1 MSTRLKFNIL
11 LVSLLPL
18 LGSCGYQM
26 GSIMHPQ
33 IKSIAVAPIINET
46 LEPFV
51 SAELRQALV
60 EQFQWDGSVKVTSL
74 KEADCIIHGRV
85 IEVETTTTSTATFDD
100 SQTFRGAEWEIEL
113 LFEFEVTIP
122 GRERP
127 LVPARRV
134 EGKAKYQIWT
144 DQQTTRR
151 RGIQQACRSA
161 AEEAVNYTVE
171 AW

>member
-1 MSTRLKFNIL
+1 MSTRLTIKAF

-33 IKSIAVAPIINET
+33 IKSIAVAPVVNESI
-46 LEPFV
+46 EPFV

-60 EQFQWDGSVKVTSL
+60 EQFQWDGSVKVKSL

-85 IEVETTTTSTATFDD
+85 IEVVTTDTADATFDD
-100 SQTFRGAEWEIEL
+100 SQTFRAAEWSVKVV
-113 LFEFEVTIP
+113 FEFEVTIP
-122 GRERP
+122 GREKP
-127 LVPARRV
+127 LVQKRIV
-134 EGKAKYQIWT
+134 EGKATYQILT

-151 RGIQQACRSA
+151 RGIQQACRNA
-161 AEEAVNYTVE
+161 AVEAVIYTVE